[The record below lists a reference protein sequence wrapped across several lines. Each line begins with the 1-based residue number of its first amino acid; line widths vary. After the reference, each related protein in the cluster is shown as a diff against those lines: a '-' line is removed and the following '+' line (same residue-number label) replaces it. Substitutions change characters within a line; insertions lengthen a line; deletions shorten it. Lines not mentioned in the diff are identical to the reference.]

1 VIVRLG
7 YACIPLDGGGQS
19 GRTCRLAG
27 ATPDRLRALI
37 AGNLD
42 GLAATLRYN
51 RSLDVRLFRITS
63 QLIPFAS
70 HPVNTL
76 RWWEEFA
83 APLTAIGAYARAE
96 GMRLSFHPGQYTAL
110 SSPRP
115 EVVAAAERD
124 LAAAARVLEAMGLGQ
139 AHKIVVHGGGTYGD
153 PAAALARFAA
163 VYRGLPERVARHVV
177 LENDERAYAAADV
190 LAVHERCGV
199 PIVFDALHDAVNPG
213 PAPTPDPG
221 DPAAGR
227 AARAARLAACLRTWR
242 EADGR
247 PKTHFS
253 SQDGRKQ
260 RGAHAEYVDAAA
272 FRAFAADTAETAV
285 DCMLEA
291 KAKERALLRL
301 RADLA
306 VLAPLDGA
314 AAGAPLLAARA

>member
-27 ATPDRLRALI
+27 ATPDRLRELI
-37 AGNLD
+37 AANLD

-51 RSLDVRLFRITS
+51 RALEVRLFRITS

-83 APLTAIGAYARAE
+83 APLAAIGADARSA

-115 EVVAAAERD
+115 EVVTAAERD

-139 AHKIVVHGGGTYGD
+139 EHKVVVHGGGTYGD
-153 PAAALARFAA
+153 PPAALARFAA
-163 VYRGLPERVARHVV
+163 VFRRLPDWVSRHVV
-177 LENDERAYAAADV
+177 LENDERAYAAGDV

-213 PAPTPDPG
+213 PGAD
-221 DPAAGR
+221 DR
-227 AARAARLAACLRTWR
+227 RDRLAACLRTWSK
-242 EADGR
+242 ADGR

-260 RGAHAEYVDAAA
+260 TGAHAEYVDAAT
-272 FRAFAADTAETAV
+272 FSAFAADTGETAV

-301 RADLA
+301 RQDLA
-306 VLAPLDGA
+306 AAPADA
-314 AAGAPLLAARA
+314 APPPDPLLAVRA

>member
-1 VIVRLG
+1 MIVRLG

-27 ATPDRLRALI
+27 ATPDRLRELI

-51 RSLDVRLFRITS
+51 RGLDVRLFRITG

-83 APLTAIGAYARAE
+83 APLAAIGAYARAE

-115 EVVAAAERD
+115 EVVAAAGRD
-124 LAAAARVLEAMGLGQ
+124 LTAAARVLEAMGLGQ

-153 PAAALARFAA
+153 PPAAMARFAA
-163 VYRGLPERVARHVV
+163 VYRALPDRVARHVV
-177 LENDERAYAAADV
+177 LENDERAYAAAAV

-213 PAPTPDPG
+213 PAAGSGAPG
-221 DPAAGR
+221 
-227 AARAARLAACLRTWR
+227 RAARLAACLRTWR

-253 SQDGRKQ
+253 SQDERKQ
-260 RGAHAEYVDAAA
+260 RGAHAEYVDAAS
-272 FRAFAADTAETAV
+272 FSAFAADTGAVAV

-306 VLAPLDGA
+306 ARAPLDGT
-314 AAGAPLLAARA
+314 AAGAPLPAGRA